1 LRKVLQAGSKPAEAR
16 RRQPILER
24 SSIRALAIVTEPA
37 TNESSTLVRTSG
49 EQRVPE
55 RVYEQL
61 LESPSNLIL
70 IDTPFPDEM
79 LAHLRLMAQRR
90 GHSIYNWTQGL
101 GLASLREHGIT
112 VAGSKRLAEALRFV
126 LQSGHFGIYVF
137 PADRPEFTPQVLA
150 LLRQIARGKDGGD
163 KRVVIMGTVL
173 DMPSPLERL
182 AFLITHRHGP
192 SQRLRLRDGRWI
204 RE

>member
-1 LRKVLQAGSKPAEAR
+1 VS
-16 RRQPILER
+16 
-24 SSIRALAIVTEPA
+24 EPA
-37 TNESSTLVRTSG
+37 KNESEALVRTSG

-55 RVYEQL
+55 RLYEQL
-61 LESPSNLIL
+61 LESGSNLVL
-70 IDTPFPDEM
+70 VETPFVDDV
-79 LAHLRLMAQRR
+79 LAHLRRMAQRR
-90 GHSIYNWTQGL
+90 GHSIYHWSSEL

-112 VAGSKRLAEALRFV
+112 VAGSKRLAEALRYV

-137 PADRPEFTPQVLA
+137 PSDLHEFTPQTLA

-163 KRVVIMGTVL
+163 KRVVVLGTAIAL
-173 DMPSPLERL
+173 PAPLQRL